1 MALYKTIKNQSGI
14 ERNPNIDKFSCI
26 KCNATAENYP
36 VKDTTVSKN
45 DEKNRDVLDKTIQEL
60 SNKLE
65 KTTKELSKV
74 MEDKEKLLVDLANI
88 TNEMHENKHN

>member
-1 MALYKTIKNQSGI
+1 M
-14 ERNPNIDKFSCI
+14 
-26 KCNATAENYP
+26 
-36 VKDTTVSKN
+36 KDTTVSKN
-45 DEKNRDVLDKTIQEL
+45 DEKHLDVLDKTIQEL

-88 TNEMHENKHN
+88 TNEMHEKNEKHELEIKQCKDEVKEKR